1 MIVLRLESKMPNNNE
16 QEARKNGIPLGNQD
30 EAESFV
36 VTRDDL
42 KNIFKQMSMSFVTRE
57 EAGQIAEDTIP
68 YSLQHLDDSLPAGGT
83 LKMGAHG
90 HAMWGAD
97 PVYGGIDYDK
107 IYIGG
112 VEYTPGANTNNYDF
126 IQICADGS
134 SSFIPEMISP
144 MPTGYEIYQLSKNH
158 IHITGATAGNI

>member
-83 LKMGAHG
+83 LKMGVHG

-97 PVYGGIDYDK
+97 PVYGGLDTDYCYVGVKKLTIPTKTSDFLK
-107 IYIGG
+107 IYLDGIT
-112 VEYTPGANTNNYDF
+112 TPEWVA
-126 IQICADGS
+126 A
-134 SSFIPEMISP
+134 
-144 MPTGYEIYQLSKNH
+144 MPTGDQDVDSIVIDVTKNRIYLN
-158 IHITGATAGNI
+158 GETAG